1 MGAALIQDA
10 TLGSRMKDIMVDLRP
25 LVLRLQ
31 RPKPSDESWSSSI
44 CRGCEELAQRI
55 SETRRA
61 IADRQKASSRSLKQI
76 ADTLRDYSRE
86 LTSHHEGGR
95 LQALYQSL
103 SRSYE
108 ELRLHLR
115 DMETAGFV
123 RPSLVDQLTPV
134 NYSRNAFHV
143 GMGLIAVLMY
153 EFVITYTQAIIILVA
168 LNVAFGSLEIARRLS
183 PRLNG
188 LLVDKVFAGFARPSE
203 RHRIN
208 SSSYYLLSMTFVAI
222 LFPQAPVQLAV
233 LILAFADPAATVAG
247 KLWGRKK
254 LIRNKSWVGTAAF
267 FAVAFAVTTVFLLL
281 KAPHLTLS
289 WTLLVAVTVSAIGA
303 ATELL
308 SYMID
313 DNLSIPILVVVA
325 AYLLI

>member
-1 MGAALIQDA
+1 MGAALARDT
-10 TLGSRMKDIMVDLRP
+10 TLGSRLKDIMVDLRP

-31 RPKPSDESWSSSI
+31 RPRPADESWSHSI

-55 SETRRA
+55 SDTRRA

-86 LTSHHEGGR
+86 LTSHPEVQR

-103 SRSYE
+103 ARSYE

-115 DMETAGFV
+115 DMEAAGLV

-134 NYSRNAFHV
+134 NYARNAFHA
-143 GMGLIAVLMY
+143 GMGLFAVLMY
-153 EFVITYTQAIIILVA
+153 EFVITYTQALIILFA
-168 LNVAFGSLEIARRLS
+168 LNVVFFSLEIARRLS

-188 LLVDKVFAGFARPSE
+188 MLVDRVFSSFARPSE

-254 LIRNKSWVGTAAF
+254 LIRNKSWVGTASF
-267 FAVAFAVTTVFLLL
+267 FAVAFVVTTVFLLL
-281 KAPHLTLS
+281 KAPHLTLPL
-289 WTLLVAVTVSAIGA
+289 TLLASLTVSAIGA

-308 SYMID
+308 SYRID

-325 AYLLI
+325 AHLLI